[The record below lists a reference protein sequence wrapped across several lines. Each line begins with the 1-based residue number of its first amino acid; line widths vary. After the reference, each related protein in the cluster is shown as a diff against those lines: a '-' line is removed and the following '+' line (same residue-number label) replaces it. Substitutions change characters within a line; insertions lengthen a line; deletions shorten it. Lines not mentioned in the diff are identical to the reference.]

1 MTIEAAAP
9 RAGLRLALSLGLVAV
24 LGPAGIDMYLASM
37 PEMAQQMNSSYASVQ
52 LSLTVFLLAMG
63 AGQLLFGPLVDM
75 VGRRRPLLA
84 GIVLFIVAALWTS
97 QASTVNELLVAR
109 FLQGMGAA
117 LTLVVAL
124 STVRDVAEGVRATQ
138 LFALLMTI
146 EGLAPVLAPALGG
159 VIDAH
164 FGWRAVMLTLA
175 ALGGVALLNTLFFL
189 PETLP
194 VSKRSAPSGVMRTY
208 LRIASDRQFL
218 LPALALA
225 AAFFFLFAYIGGA
238 ALVYQQTYGLAPD
251 TFGLV
256 FGATGS
262 AVLFGAVTSARLV
275 ARHGVSRLGVAGTA
289 AMLVGALIALAS
301 AMSGPSLAGVVA
313 GMFVAMF
320 GLGIAESTLMSM
332 AMASQQRALGSTAA
346 LLGAFQLT
354 IASAATPLA
363 GALAQIGAVPWLTFL
378 CALGLLVSL
387 LALLARASAR
397 GNIHDGRSLAAH

>member
-1 MTIEAAAP
+1 
-9 RAGLRLALSLGLVAV
+9 
-24 LGPAGIDMYLASM
+24 
-37 PEMAQQMNSSYASVQ
+37 
-52 LSLTVFLLAMG
+52 
-63 AGQLLFGPLVDM
+63 
-75 VGRRRPLLA
+75 
-84 GIVLFIVAALWTS
+84 
-97 QASTVNELLVAR
+97 
-109 FLQGMGAA
+109 
-117 LTLVVAL
+117 
-124 STVRDVAEGVRATQ
+124 
-138 LFALLMTI
+138 MTI

-164 FGWRAVMLTLA
+164 FGWRAVMLALA

-194 VSKRSAPSGVMRTY
+194 ASKRSAPSGVMRTY

-262 AVLFGAVTSARLV
+262 AVLLGALTSARLV

-289 AMLVGALIALAS
+289 AMLAGAVIALAS
-301 AMSGPSLAGVVA
+301 AMSGPGLAGVVA

-320 GLGIAESTLMSM
+320 GLGVAESTLMSM

-363 GALAQIGAVPWLTFL
+363 GALAQTGAVPWLMFL
-378 CALGLLVSL
+378 CALGLLVL
-387 LALLARASAR
+387 FLARASAR
-397 GNIHDGRSLAAH
+397 GNMHDARSLAAH